1 MYVLA
6 GCPKV
11 IQGSSCLPYSSNQIC
26 GKDVSYLCILE
37 PRLVTV
43 DNFVRFMKWFQ
54 VQVSPK
60 DDQVSFCFP
69 TVCKSYQLLGLL
81 LPLVLV
87 HVLALVVDGVPD
99 QVGHDGVDFEVVK
112 LQSNPASQVVPE

>member
-1 MYVLA
+1 MQ
-6 GCPKV
+6 C
-11 IQGSSCLPYSSNQIC
+11 SSCLPYSSNQMS

-69 TVCKSYQLLGLL
+69 TVCKLNQLLRLL

-87 HVLALVVDGVPD
+87 HVLALIVDGVPD
-99 QVGHDGVDFEVVK
+99 QMRHNGVNFEVVK